1 MSRIRRRGSRL
12 EPMDGW
18 PLDHI
23 LVGVATVRTLRE
35 LFTQAVSPHGYT
47 VRAWDLAL
55 GTGVSPQGSA
65 NSLERLRRA
74 GLVDAYP
81 SPPGYASRY
90 GLVDHPLL
98 DPLSRLFDAERR
110 ACPELVPAH
119 LRPDPRRGGG
129 RGAART

>member
-1 MSRIRRRGSRL
+1 M

-35 LFTQAVSPHGYT
+35 LFGQAISPHGYT
-47 VRAWDLAL
+47 VRAWDLSL
-55 GTGVSPQGSA
+55 CTGVSPQGSA
-65 NSLERLRRA
+65 NSLERFRRA

-81 SPPGYASRY
+81 SDPGCARLY
-90 GLVDHPLL
+90 GLVEHPLL
-98 DPLSRLFDAERR
+98 DPLSRLFHAERR

-119 LRPDPRRGGG
+119 LRPDPG
-129 RGAART
+129 RAGSGPPA